1 MHVQYIIYLYVCTL
15 YIYVYVFVYACT
27 VGDQQLE
34 FGINWFFFEPKNPE
48 FFSFTTVRKSRK
60 KTPQI
65 EYEHM
70 FHSNLSFWQ
79 QTSM

>member
-1 MHVQYIIYLYVCTL
+1 MEMILN
-15 YIYVYVFVYACT
+15 T
-27 VGDQQLE
+27 VGDQQIE
-34 FGINWFFFEPKNPE
+34 FGINGFPFNLKIQS

-70 FHSNLSFWQ
+70 FLSNLSFWQ